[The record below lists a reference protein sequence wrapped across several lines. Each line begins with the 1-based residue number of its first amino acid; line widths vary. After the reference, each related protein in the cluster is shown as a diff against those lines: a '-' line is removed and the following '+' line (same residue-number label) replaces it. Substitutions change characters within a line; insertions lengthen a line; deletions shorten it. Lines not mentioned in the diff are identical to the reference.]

1 MKKEDQVYEEE
12 KSKLEKL
19 RTQKKEKDTRVKT
32 EDVTKTKGLSFEDF
46 DLPSDLQLVRL
57 NQSHRLGDL
66 RNGLRQTITY
76 TRGGYP
82 SCT

>member
-19 RTQKKEKDTRVKT
+19 RTQKQEKDTRVKT

-57 NQSHRLGDL
+57 KFPNRLGDL
-66 RNGLRQTITY
+66 
-76 TRGGYP
+76 
-82 SCT
+82 

>member
-57 NQSHRLGDL
+57 N
-66 RNGLRQTITY
+66 
-76 TRGGYP
+76 
-82 SCT
+82 

>member
-19 RTQKKEKDTRVKT
+19 RTQKQEKDTRVKT

-57 NQSHRLGDL
+57 KFPNWLGDL
-66 RNGLRQTITY
+66 WNGLR
-76 TRGGYP
+76 
-82 SCT
+82 

>member
-12 KSKLEKL
+12 KTKLEKL

-46 DLPSDLQLVRL
+46 DLPSDLQLV
-57 NQSHRLGDL
+57 S
-66 RNGLRQTITY
+66 
-76 TRGGYP
+76 
-82 SCT
+82 SS